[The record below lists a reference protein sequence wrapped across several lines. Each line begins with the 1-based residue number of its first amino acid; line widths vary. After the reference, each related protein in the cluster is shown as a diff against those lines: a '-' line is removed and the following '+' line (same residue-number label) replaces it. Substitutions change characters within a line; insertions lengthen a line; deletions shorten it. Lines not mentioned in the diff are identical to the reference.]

1 MSKPLVVSCGGGIV
15 SALVAFT
22 AHLLGKEVPVYDV
35 SFYLQV
41 AIHLLQ
47 EEGVD
52 KVAVVY
58 L

>member
-1 MSKPLVVSCGGGIV
+1 MVSCGGGIV